1 MNPSRPGDL
10 KEAFNVCEL
19 HDETQVSD
27 TTDRNMY
34 QEFKLPPDILD
45 WQLFWQNLVMNYFLM
60 LEILALNKR
69 MHLLLCGATSVGEHK
84 RILLLVL
91 STKLIM

>member
-34 QEFKLPPDILD
+34 QEFKLPPDVLD
-45 WQLFWQNLVMNYFLM
+45 CLSDKKNLMMNYFLM